1 MNKSLIGNAVVLAAC
16 LFAAGCTT
24 PVPVVAKNISCE
36 ADAKLL
42 ASDCPKPR
50 ELPPDATFQT
60 LVDTMLEDRK
70 ALNECGSSVQAL
82 VQSLNACK
90 QAVDEFNREVDAL
103 NNKK

>member
-1 MNKSLIGNAVVLAAC
+1 MNKSLIGSAIILAAC

-24 PVPVVAKNISCE
+24 PVPVVARNISCE
-36 ADAKLL
+36 ADARLL
-42 ASDCPKPR
+42 ASNCPKPR

-70 ALNECGSSVQAL
+70 ALTECGSSVQAL

-90 QAVDEFNREVDAL
+90 KAVDEFNKEVDTL